1 VTGAALPSGLA
12 LGVTD
17 NPCKEDKTMSKTPQL
32 TPGDLMQFTGTENWY
47 RHPMNRKVLYTDGVK
62 FLAERAGAY
71 WLIDEIALI
80 QPYEKAVAAEEFQLW
95 RLIVNGNQAVLNC
108 EDGNGRV
115 VYSKAIAYTDFP
127 IAEMVLYFTNGVI
140 LLPSEY

>member
-1 VTGAALPSGLA
+1 
-12 LGVTD
+12 
-17 NPCKEDKTMSKTPQL
+17 MSKTPKL
-32 TPGDLMQFTGTENWY
+32 TRGDLMQFTGTANWY

-115 VYSKAIAYTDFP
+115 VYSKDIAYTDCP
-127 IAEMVLYFTNGVI
+127 LSELVLYCINSVI

>member
-1 VTGAALPSGLA
+1 
-12 LGVTD
+12 
-17 NPCKEDKTMSKTPQL
+17 MSKTPQL
-32 TPGDLMQFTGTENWY
+32 TPGDLMQFTGTAHWY
-47 RHPMNRKVLYTDGVK
+47 RHPINRKVLYTDGVK
-62 FLAERAGAY
+62 FMGERAGAY

-80 QPYEKAVAAEEFQLW
+80 QPYDPAVAAEEFQLW

-127 IAEMVLYFTNGVI
+127 MAEMVLYFTNGVI